1 MRASS
6 PCYMAFRQHTFRQPS
21 NERKDAA
28 VTLLSLRQAHVYHQ
42 PKKNDKVAVLY
53 NTNMGDKFYNGRI
66 TRVNLEK
73 KFPYRIMW
81 DQDGKREFAELTLKK
96 EDFPEM
102 WYFIE

>member
-21 NERKDAA
+21 NEQKDAA

-42 PKKNDKVAVLY
+42 PKAKDKVAVRY
-53 NTNMGDKFYNGRI
+53 KTDIGDIFYNGRI

-73 KFPYRIMW
+73 KFPYRILW
-81 DQDGKREFAELTLKK
+81 DQVGKRQFTELTLKK
-96 EDFPEM
+96 EDFPEN